1 MPFEPALHLY
11 RSNRTERLVQ
21 ALAELLD
28 EAPGD
33 PLVRECVV
41 VQGRG
46 MALWLML
53 ELSRRH
59 GISANTEFPFPRRFI
74 ERAFSAVLG
83 PETMAPEATA
93 PELLRWLV
101 LSELPR
107 TSNGPSSTSCALRRR
122 RPDGD
127 RTFQLAQ
134 QIARVFDQY
143 ITYRPELVLAWE
155 REEDGELD
163 GRGQSWQPV
172 LWRALVRAHFGR
184 PPGAARAQLSAAR

>member
-28 EAPGD
+28 QAPGG

-74 ERAFSAVLG
+74 ERSF
-83 PETMAPEATA
+83 
-93 PELLRWLV
+93 
-101 LSELPR
+101 
-107 TSNGPSSTSCALRRR
+107 
-122 RPDGD
+122 
-127 RTFQLAQ
+127 
-134 QIARVFDQY
+134 
-143 ITYRPELVLAWE
+143 
-155 REEDGELD
+155 
-163 GRGQSWQPV
+163 
-172 LWRALVRAHFGR
+172 
-184 PPGAARAQLSAAR
+184 

>member
-1 MPFEPALHLY
+1 MPFEPGLHLY

-21 ALAELLD
+21 ALASLLD

-33 PLVRECVV
+33 PLVREHVV

-59 GISANTEFPFPRRFI
+59 GISANTEFPFPRRFV
-74 ERAFSAVLG
+74 ERAFAAVLG
-83 PETMAPEATA
+83 AEAIAPEATA
-93 PELLRWLV
+93 PERLRWLV
-101 LSELPR
+101 LSELPSHLER
-107 TSNGPSSTSCALRRR
+107 PEFEKLRRYVA
-122 RPDGD
+122 DDTEGD

-143 ITYRPELVLAWE
+143 VTYRPELVLAWE
-155 REEDGELD
+155 REEDGELAQ
-163 GRGQSWQPV
+163 RGQAWQPI
-172 LWRALVRAHFGR
+172 LWRALVGRLTGAHL
-184 PPGAARAQLSAAR
+184 ARLERSFQ